1 MKDPRCPS
9 RRFLVLELR
18 LASRHG
24 AGLRE
29 ADRHMLDPGE
39 QVRLEPFHFARQLDV
54 LDPRQQRL
62 QHQPQFE
69 PSETALRFVSSPPRM

>member
-1 MKDPRCPS
+1 
-9 RRFLVLELR
+9 
-18 LASRHG
+18 
-24 AGLRE
+24 
-29 ADRHMLDPGE
+29 MLDPGE

-69 PSETALRFVSSPPRM
+69 PREMRAGAEMLTLAERNLLVRGAPKVETV